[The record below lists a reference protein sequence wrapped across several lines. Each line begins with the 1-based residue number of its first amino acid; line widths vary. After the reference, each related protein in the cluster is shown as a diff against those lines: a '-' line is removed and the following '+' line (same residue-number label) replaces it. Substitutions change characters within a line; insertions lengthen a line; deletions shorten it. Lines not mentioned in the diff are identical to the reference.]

1 MATQGLPQVSKKERV
16 ENVIIAGVAIL
27 IALGMAIYSWI
38 VLPDHVS
45 TQPSFM
51 STGAPLLP
59 KFFAVA
65 FPFGLTTLMAA
76 SGVNHRRQFL
86 LCLLGYAVYIL
97 LWLMN

>member
-1 MATQGLPQVSKKERV
+1 MATQGLTQVSKKERV
-16 ENVIIAGVAIL
+16 ENVIIAGIAIF
-27 IALGMAIYSWI
+27 IALGMAIYSWFI
-38 VLPDHVS
+38 LPDYVA

-76 SGVNHRRQFL
+76 LGVNHRRQFL
-86 LCLLGYAVYIL
+86 LCMLGYALNIL
-97 LWLMN
+97 LWVMN